1 MQKGTA
7 WKKILLFVCICL
19 IAVSGC
25 YVQVEKGMGDL
36 FCTASSQ
43 TMLQLPHEHSEPSN
57 MLDEGQWLANDEAV
71 SHVGT
76 NDKKL
81 LPVCRDGIY
90 LSFLEALLAGLAA
103 LLAYLTSSVYHSS
116 SCPTHGLSRILAFI
130 LNTDG
135 QKDNISF
142 SFEIQ
147 TENRSWSYGLRQTR

>member
-1 MQKGTA
+1 MQKGMT
-7 WKKILLFVCICL
+7 WKKALLFICICL

-25 YVQVEKGMGDL
+25 MAQMQKAPDGML
-36 FCTASSQ
+36 VFAFSQ
-43 TMLQLPHEHSEPSN
+43 TVLQIPKVHTECPN
-57 MLDEGQWLANDEAV
+57 MLDEGLWLVNDEAV

-103 LLAYLTSSVYHSS
+103 LLAYLTSIVYHSS

-142 SFEIQ
+142 SF
-147 TENRSWSYGLRQTR
+147 